1 MSGRDVLKNPRI
13 ALKSADDIR
22 RIRDSGSITADVF
35 RRLSEIPLAGLSTWD
50 VDSIIESSIL
60 KQKGRPAFKTV
71 AGYSASSCISINDEV
86 VHGLPSK
93 KRKIKSGDLVKIDTG
108 VVLNGFFSD
117 ACRTFTVGEVT
128 PSAQKLADAARISL
142 EQAIGAIRPGGRVGD
157 IGAAIQEYA
166 ESQGYSVVRNYT
178 GHGVGFALHE
188 PPVVPHYGKKG
199 TGFFLEPGLVIAIE
213 PMINDGGYS
222 IRLLDDG
229 WTAVTADGSLSA
241 HFEQTIA
248 ITADGPLILTD

>member
-1 MSGRDVLKNPRI
+1 M
-13 ALKSADDIR
+13 LKSAQISLKSPDDIR

-35 RRLSEIPLAGLSTWD
+35 RQLSAIPLAGLSTWD
-50 VDSIIESSIL
+50 VDSIIESIIL

-71 AGYSASSCISINDEV
+71 PGYSASSCISINNEV

-117 ACRTFTVGEVT
+117 SCRTFTVGAVAE
-128 PSAQKLADAARISL
+128 PARKLAATARASL
-142 EQAIGAIRPGGRVGD
+142 ERAIGAIRPGGRVGD
-157 IGAAIQEYA
+157 IGSAIQEYA
-166 ESQGYSVVRNYT
+166 ESFGYSVVRNYS
-178 GHGVGFALHE
+178 GHGVGFALHG

-199 TGFFLEPGLVIAIE
+199 TGTLLEPGLVIAVE
-213 PMINDGGYS
+213 PMINEGGHS

-241 HFEQTIA
+241 HFEHTIA
-248 ITADGPLILTD
+248 VTDDGPLVLTD